1 MEADTRAQESVDKSE
16 IKDVLSV
23 VNYARDAGLWEEWSA
38 CYHPDAT
45 LTTSWFSGTRDEFVD
60 AAKKMKIAR
69 HPGESQKHTVTNPWV
84 RLKDTRAAA
93 EHDLILYQ
101 RRLIDGVEL
110 DFTTWSRVLALLE
123 KRDGAW
129 RIWKRTNIY
138 EKDRMDPYKPD
149 ELPPL
154 VLRLHQFRRLSP
166 RHPLPL
172 LAKRENRPPA
182 RHKHRPPAQRGRGS
196 RPQGGGGVVRR
207 GVRRGLHGGF

>member
-1 MEADTRAQESVDKSE
+1 MEAEGRIQENADRSE

-23 VNYARDAGLWEEWSA
+23 VNYARDAGLWEEWRQ
-38 CYHPDAT
+38 CYHPDAS
-45 LTTSWFSGTRDEFVD
+45 LTTSWFSGSRDEFVE

-84 RLKDTRAAA
+84 RLAGVRAVG

-149 ELPPL
+149 DVPASFYASIDLSGYPPAI
-154 VLRLHQFRRLSP
+154 RYHCWRN
-166 RHPLPL
+166 
-172 LAKRENRPPA
+172 AKIGHPPA
-182 RHKHRPPAQRGRGS
+182 RGIVLQHSAEEAAIRKEAEEWI
-196 RPQGGGGVVRR
+196 GGA
-207 GVRRGLHGGF
+207 

>member
-1 MEADTRAQESVDKSE
+1 MEADKRIQESVDKSE

-23 VNYARDAGLWEEWSA
+23 VNYARDAGLWEAWRD
-38 CYHPDAT
+38 CYHEDAT
-45 LTTSWFSGTRDEFVD
+45 LTTSWFSGARDEFVE

-84 RLKDTRAAA
+84 RLAGERAAA

-149 ELPPL
+149 EVPAS
-154 VLRLHQFRRLSP
+154 FYASID
-166 RHPLPL
+166 
-172 LAKRENRPPA
+172 LAGYPAAIRYHCWRNAKIGHPPA
-182 RHKHRPPAQRGRGS
+182 SGIVLQHSAEEAA
-196 RPQGGGGVVRR
+196 VREEAER
-207 GVRRGLHGGF
+207 WLAGK

>member
-1 MEADTRAQESVDKSE
+1 MEAEGRIQESVDRNE

-23 VNYARDAGLWEEWSA
+23 VNYARDAGLWEAWRD
-38 CYHPDAT
+38 CYHADAT
-45 LTTSWFSGTRDEFVD
+45 LTTSWFSGSRDEFVE

-84 RLKDTRAAA
+84 RLAGARAVA

-101 RRLIDGVEL
+101 RRIIDGVEL

-149 ELPPL
+149 EVPASFYASIDLAGYP
-154 VLRLHQFRRLSP
+154 SG
-166 RHPLPL
+166 HPLPL
-172 LAKRENRPPA
+172 LAERENRENRPPA
-182 RHKHRPPAQRGRGS
+182 RQGHRTPAQRGGS
-196 RPQGGGGVVRR
+196 RRAGGSGEVA
-207 GVRRGLHGGF
+207 

>member
-1 MEADTRAQESVDKSE
+1 MEADKRIQESVDKNE

-23 VNYARDAGLWEEWSA
+23 VNYARDAGLWEAWRD
-38 CYHPDAT
+38 CYHEDAT
-45 LTTSWFSGTRDEFVD
+45 LTTSWFSGTRDEFVE
-60 AAKKMKIAR
+60 AAKKMKVAR

-84 RLKDTRAAA
+84 RLAGARAAA

-101 RRLIDGVEL
+101 RRFIDGVEL

-149 ELPPL
+149 EVPAS
-154 VLRLHQFRRLSP
+154 FYASID
-166 RHPLPL
+166 
-172 LAKRENRPPA
+172 LAGYPAAIRYHCWRNAKIGHPPA
-182 RHKHRPPAQRGRGS
+182 GDIVLQHSAEEAA
-196 RPQGGGGVVRR
+196 VRKDAEAWLA
-207 GVRRGLHGGF
+207 GK

>member
-1 MEADTRAQESVDKSE
+1 MDADTRAQESVDRSE

-149 ELPPL
+149 ELPPS
-154 VLRLHQFRRLSP
+154 FYASIDLSGYP
-166 RHPLPL
+166 HAIRYHCWRN
-172 LAKRENRPPA
+172 AKIGHPPA
-182 RHKHRPPAQRGRGS
+182 ENIVLQHSAEERA
-196 RPQGGGGVVRR
+196 VREEAEEWLK
-207 GVRRGLHGGF
+207 GA